1 MLDFVTVKVAE
12 RTKKSLSVYPDFT
25 MSRKVKDLMVR
36 GGSFYAVWDAEAGLW
51 SKSLERLVEL
61 VDNEVNE
68 QMPAISKE
76 LEGVSLTPKYMKY
89 ASSGVTHQFTKFLR
103 EWPDNWHA
111 LDQKPMFGDAT
122 IKRSNYASFK
132 LPYSLDPSENGIE
145 QYDHMMNVLY
155 SPEERQKIEWGIG
168 CCLAGDAAKVQKFI
182 ALYGGPGT
190 GKSTVLHIIEQLLE
204 GYTAPFNAASL
215 GVRTNQFALDVFAS
229 DPVVV
234 IQHDADMSKIDDN
247 TKFNSV
253 VSHEAM
259 MVNEKYAKP
268 YSKVINSFIFIG
280 TNTPIKITEAR
291 SGLGR
296 RLIDVTPTGKKLS
309 RGEYDSA
316 MASVPYALGAI
327 AHRCIA
333 VYKKLGR
340 TYYDGYRPMKMF
352 GLTNDVYSFL
362 EDNYGIFSSQNQITM
377 TQIWKMYNE
386 WAEDANLKYKMKRRE
401 LLNEL
406 QYYFNSYEQ
415 QARLDDGT
423 HGRSVYSE
431 FKKELFDS
439 SFDTSS
445 TEEASL
451 PDFLK
456 LKHQHSVFDDLAKDY
471 PAQYAN
477 EEGTPSYKWSNVK
490 TKLKDISTE
499 ELHYVK
505 VPSNHIVIDFDLTDD
520 SGKKSLE
527 RNLEAASKWPATYAE
542 TSKSGSGL
550 HLHYIY
556 NGDVSELSRVYS
568 DNVEIKVFTGNSAL
582 RRKLI
587 LCNDWKVATLSSGL
601 PLKEKGG
608 KMVNFEGFANEKA
621 IRTAI
626 KKNLNKEYHPGT
638 KPSVDYIYKILEDAY
653 NQGMKYDVT
662 DMQNAVIAF
671 SAASTHHADYCLK
684 LVNKMHFKSEEA
696 ETSITADD
704 PTLIF
709 YDVEVFPNLF
719 LINWKVE
726 GEGMPVIRMINP
738 TPQAVEELATHNLVG
753 FNCRRYDNHILY
765 AAMMGFNNAQLYS
778 QSQKIIN
785 GSQGAFFGDAY
796 NLSYTDVYDFCS
808 KKQSLKKWEI
818 ELGIHHQELGLPWDQ
833 PVPED
838 QWLKVAEYCDNDVIA
853 TEAVFNARKADFVAR
868 EILAD
873 IAEMT
878 VNDTTNSLSTR
889 IIFGK
894 NRKPQDR
901 FNYRNLA
908 EPVDGGFSYM
918 DIPNGP
924 VSGKPYFPGY
934 TFEYNEKTKHFVS
947 TYRGI
952 EVGEGGFVYSE
963 PGIHRNVALLDV
975 ASMHP
980 SSMIAEELFGEEYTQ
995 RFADLKQ
1002 ARIYIKHGKLDE
1014 VRKMFD
1020 GKLAKWL
1027 TDESMCDALAQA
1039 LKIVINSVY
1048 GLTAA
1053 KFDNPF
1059 RDIRNRDNIVAKRG
1073 ALFMVDL
1080 LNAVREKG
1088 FTVAHIKTDSIKIPD
1103 ATPEIIE
1110 YVMAFGEAY
1119 GYSFEHEAT
1128 YEKMCLV
1135 NDAVYVAKYA
1145 SKEACQ
1151 NLYNYIP
1158 DKNNKKAGKWDATG
1172 TQFQVPYVFKTL
1184 FSHDPIVFEDKCE
1197 TKSVTSALYL
1207 DMNEDLGEGEHDYRF
1222 VGKVGEFCPIKPG
1235 CGGGQLFREKDGKYY
1250 AATGTTGYRW
1260 LESETVR
1267 TLGKEEDIDIS
1278 YYTKLVDA
1286 AADSISAYGDFDEF
1300 VL

>member
-386 WAEDANLKYKMKRRE
+386 WSDDANLKYKMKRRE

-477 EEGTPSYKWSNVK
+477 EEGT
-490 TKLKDISTE
+490 
-499 ELHYVK
+499 
-505 VPSNHIVIDFDLTDD
+505 
-520 SGKKSLE
+520 
-527 RNLEAASKWPATYAE
+527 
-542 TSKSGSGL
+542 
-550 HLHYIY
+550 
-556 NGDVSELSRVYS
+556 
-568 DNVEIKVFTGNSAL
+568 
-582 RRKLI
+582 
-587 LCNDWKVATLSSGL
+587 
-601 PLKEKGG
+601 
-608 KMVNFEGFANEKA
+608 
-621 IRTAI
+621 
-626 KKNLNKEYHPGT
+626 
-638 KPSVDYIYKILEDAY
+638 
-653 NQGMKYDVT
+653 
-662 DMQNAVIAF
+662 
-671 SAASTHHADYCLK
+671 
-684 LVNKMHFKSEEA
+684 
-696 ETSITADD
+696 
-704 PTLIF
+704 
-709 YDVEVFPNLF
+709 
-719 LINWKVE
+719 
-726 GEGMPVIRMINP
+726 
-738 TPQAVEELATHNLVG
+738 
-753 FNCRRYDNHILY
+753 
-765 AAMMGFNNAQLYS
+765 
-778 QSQKIIN
+778 
-785 GSQGAFFGDAY
+785 
-796 NLSYTDVYDFCS
+796 
-808 KKQSLKKWEI
+808 
-818 ELGIHHQELGLPWDQ
+818 
-833 PVPED
+833 
-838 QWLKVAEYCDNDVIA
+838 
-853 TEAVFNARKADFVAR
+853 
-868 EILAD
+868 
-873 IAEMT
+873 
-878 VNDTTNSLSTR
+878 
-889 IIFGK
+889 
-894 NRKPQDR
+894 
-901 FNYRNLA
+901 
-908 EPVDGGFSYM
+908 
-918 DIPNGP
+918 
-924 VSGKPYFPGY
+924 
-934 TFEYNEKTKHFVS
+934 
-947 TYRGI
+947 
-952 EVGEGGFVYSE
+952 
-963 PGIHRNVALLDV
+963 
-975 ASMHP
+975 
-980 SSMIAEELFGEEYTQ
+980 
-995 RFADLKQ
+995 
-1002 ARIYIKHGKLDE
+1002 
-1014 VRKMFD
+1014 
-1020 GKLAKWL
+1020 
-1027 TDESMCDALAQA
+1027 
-1039 LKIVINSVY
+1039 
-1048 GLTAA
+1048 
-1053 KFDNPF
+1053 
-1059 RDIRNRDNIVAKRG
+1059 
-1073 ALFMVDL
+1073 
-1080 LNAVREKG
+1080 
-1088 FTVAHIKTDSIKIPD
+1088 
-1103 ATPEIIE
+1103 
-1110 YVMAFGEAY
+1110 
-1119 GYSFEHEAT
+1119 
-1128 YEKMCLV
+1128 
-1135 NDAVYVAKYA
+1135 
-1145 SKEACQ
+1145 
-1151 NLYNYIP
+1151 
-1158 DKNNKKAGKWDATG
+1158 
-1172 TQFQVPYVFKTL
+1172 
-1184 FSHDPIVFEDKCE
+1184 
-1197 TKSVTSALYL
+1197 
-1207 DMNEDLGEGEHDYRF
+1207 
-1222 VGKVGEFCPIKPG
+1222 
-1235 CGGGQLFREKDGKYY
+1235 
-1250 AATGTTGYRW
+1250 
-1260 LESETVR
+1260 
-1267 TLGKEEDIDIS
+1267 
-1278 YYTKLVDA
+1278 
-1286 AADSISAYGDFDEF
+1286 
-1300 VL
+1300 